1 MEFLF
6 VLIICPLIVVLLS
19 IFGTFLFNKWFVP
32 PIITFIVLTIL
43 TFTLFNETFFFWVII
58 FTSLS
63 ITVSLLGRGM
73 RK

>member
-6 VLIICPLIVVLLS
+6 VLVICPLIVVLLS

-43 TFTLFNETFFFWVII
+43 AFTLFNETFFFWVII
-58 FTSLS
+58 FTNLS
-63 ITVSLLGRGM
+63 IITSLLGRGM

>member
-19 IFGTFLFNKWFVP
+19 IFGTFLFNKWFVT

-43 TFTLFNETFFFWVII
+43 TFTLFNETFFLWVII

-63 ITVSLLGRGM
+63 IIASLPGRGM

>member
-19 IFGTFLFNKWFVP
+19 IFGTFLFNKWFVT

-63 ITVSLLGRGM
+63 IIASLLGRGM
-73 RK
+73 KK

>member
-19 IFGTFLFNKWFVP
+19 IFGTFLFYKWFVP
-32 PIITFIVLTIL
+32 PIITFIVGTIL

-63 ITVSLLGRGM
+63 IIASLLGRGM